1 MELRINHRIGDG
13 IVDVIYFNDFDIDLK
28 FDSVAST
35 FSFKALFDPY
45 NKVHAELYCVSHFHE
60 ATLIHEGE
68 TLISGFLLSQGFSH
82 GSVKEMTELAGYS
95 KPGVLEDCEIPP
107 TLYPLQSDGLTLTQ
121 IAQKLAAPFR
131 LKVVVDDSVSNEMNK
146 VIPKSTASE
155 TQNIKSYLTELATQ
169 RHIVMTHTPEGY
181 LLFTKAK
188 TKLKPITHFEEGTA
202 GTTFKM
208 SFNGQG
214 IHSHITVVK
223 QASDDGGNAGE
234 YTIRNPYCPVAYVYR
249 PKVVTQSSGD
259 DITIEEFG
267 KQQLANELKNI
278 KFVINTDRWKID
290 GKIIR
295 PNNIVTIFC
304 PEIFVYKKIEL
315 FIESVKL
322 KGNSQE
328 TTAELVC
335 VLPEV
340 YNGEMP
346 KNVFVD
352 SHANFP
358 RFKYTKQG

>member
-1 MELRINHRIGDG
+1 MELRINHRIGNG

-28 FDSVAST
+28 FDSIAST
-35 FSFKALFDPY
+35 YSFKALFDPY
-45 NKVHAELYCVSHFHE
+45 NRVHAELYCVSHFHE
-60 ATLIHEGE
+60 ATLIHEKE
-68 TLISGFLLSQGFSH
+68 TLISGFLLSQAFSH
-82 GSVKEMTELAGYS
+82 SSVKEMSQLAGYS

-107 TLYPLQSDGLTLTQ
+107 SIYPLQSDGLTFAE
-121 IAQKLAAPFR
+121 IVNKLVDPFH
-131 LKVVVDDSVSNEMNK
+131 LDVVIDSEVSSIMNK

-155 TQNIKSYLTELATQ
+155 TQNIKSYLTELAVQ
-169 RHIVMTHTPEGY
+169 RNINMTHTPEGA

-188 TKLKPITHFEEGTA
+188 TKLKPIVHFEEGTP
-202 GTTFKM
+202 GTSFKM
-208 SFNGQG
+208 SFNGQN
-214 IHSHITVVK
+214 IHSHITVIK

-234 YTIRNPYCPVAYVYR
+234 YTIKNPYCPVAYVYR

-259 DITIEEFG
+259 DITIEEYA

-322 KGNSQE
+322 KGDSE
-328 TTAELVC
+328 STTAELVC

-340 YNGEMP
+340 YNGEIP
-346 KNVFVD
+346 LNVFVD

-358 RFKYTKQG
+358 RLKRP

>member
-35 FSFKALFDPY
+35 YSFKALFDPY

-60 ATLIHEGE
+60 ATLLHEGE
-68 TLISGFLLSQGFSH
+68 TLISGFLLSQGFTHS
-82 GSVKEMTELAGYS
+82 SIKEMAQLTGYS

-107 TLYPLQSDGLTLTQ
+107 SLYPLQTDGLTFAE
-121 IAQKLAAPFR
+121 IARKLAAPFR
-131 LKVVVDDSVSNEMNK
+131 LKVVIDDSVSGVMNT

-169 RHIVMTHTPEGY
+169 RHVVMTHTPEGA

-188 TKLKPITHFEEGTA
+188 TKLKPIAHFEEGTP
-202 GTTFKM
+202 GTSFSM

-223 QASDDGGNAGE
+223 QASEDGGNAGE
-234 YTIRNPYCPVAYVYR
+234 YTIHNPYCPVAYVFR

-259 DITIEEFG
+259 DITIEEFA

-295 PNNIVTIFC
+295 PNNIITIFC
-304 PEIFVYKKIEL
+304 PEIYVYKKIEL

-322 KGNSQE
+322 KGDSE
-328 TTAELVC
+328 KTVAELVC

-340 YNGEMP
+340 YNGETP

-352 SHANFP
+352 AHENLP
-358 RFKYTKQG
+358 RLRRP